1 MCRIAN
7 QRWFTV
13 VNLIALFALLWFDR
27 RAMVS
32 GPGPKTVVRSKFLP
46 ELRAGS
52 LAQGGDASQNE

>member
-1 MCRIAN
+1 M
-7 QRWFTV
+7 